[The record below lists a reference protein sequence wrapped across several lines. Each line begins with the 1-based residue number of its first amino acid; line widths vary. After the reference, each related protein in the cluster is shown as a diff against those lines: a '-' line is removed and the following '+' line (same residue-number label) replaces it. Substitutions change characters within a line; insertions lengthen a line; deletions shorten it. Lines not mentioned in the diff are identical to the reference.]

1 MSPAL
6 GMKPARLMVE
16 TGSREIS
23 RTADLTLE
31 AHLGTCVGVALWDQ
45 ERGVGGLVHLLLPR
59 PIASDYLDNPYRYA
73 TIGLPRLLG
82 ELLQEGAVRGRLR
95 AALAG
100 GAYLGDVADWE
111 TDLDIGGLTLEAVER
126 ILSEEKVAVDRFET
140 GGLFTCRLCLDC
152 RRWAAEIEPFRPP
165 EQAGDQQAG
174 PRPEKP
180 DLSRLTADIDPI
192 PQMALKIIR
201 MISVGDYAMEK
212 VAGEV
217 RKDQVISAKVIQLCN
232 SSYFRRAQSIDSIDR
247 ALVVVGDRNLL
258 KMVVS
263 AALENFFPVTMGA
276 YSLTKGGLYQHSLGA
291 AQFAEQ
297 LARHTGAVPP
307 DVAYTAGLLHDIG
320 KAALDQHLE
329 GSAASLYHRTQE
341 YGQPLLSVEND
352 LIGTDHATVGA
363 FLARRWNCPDRLV
376 QSIEFHHMPE
386 RATDDGVL
394 THIVYFADLLMS
406 RLVVGQEV
414 ERLNTHRFVQRLARI
429 GLEPSGFQAAV
440 DSLSLDLLG
449 S

>member
-6 GMKPARLMVE
+6 ASRPSRLTVE

-23 RTADLTLE
+23 HAADLALE
-31 AHLGTCVGVALWDQ
+31 AHLGTCVGVALWDP
-45 ERGVGGLVHLLLPR
+45 EAGVGGLVHLLLPE
-59 PIASDYLDNPYRYA
+59 PVSSDYLDNPYRYA
-73 TIGLPRLLG
+73 TIGLPRMLGDLLR
-82 ELLQEGAVRGRLR
+82 EGAERGRLH
-95 AALAG
+95 AVLAG
-100 GAYLGDVADWE
+100 GAYLGDVAEWE

-152 RRWAAEIEPFRPP
+152 RRWVADIEPFRTPDGRGDTDQGPLPDMP
-165 EQAGDQQAG
+165 EL
-174 PRPEKP
+174 E
-180 DLSRLTADIDPI
+180 RLVADIDPI

-201 MISVGDYAMEK
+201 MISEGDYAMSK

-232 SSYFRRAQSIDSIDR
+232 SSYFRRARAIDSIDR

-263 AALENFFPVTMGA
+263 AALENFFPAAAGA

-320 KAALDQHLE
+320 KAALDQRL
-329 GSAASLYHRTQE
+329 GGNASALYRRTQE
-341 YGQPLLSVEND
+341 QGQNLLSVEND
-352 LIGTDHATVGA
+352 LIGTDHAKVGA
-363 FLARRWNCPDRLV
+363 YLARRWDCPDRLV
-376 QSIEFHHMPE
+376 QPIECHHLPE
-386 RATDDGVL
+386 SATDDGVL

-406 RLVVGQEV
+406 RLVVGQEL
-414 ERLNTHRFVQRLARI
+414 ERLNTQRLKQRLARI
-429 GLEPSGFQAAV
+429 GLEPAQFSAAV
-440 DSLSLDLLG
+440 DCLSLDLLG